1 MTRRLQT
8 QSRPSGSSSS
18 RSAVLSDGRQGDR
31 SCSCGNTCPDCRAQ
45 AAGSSHCPT
54 LGPELIPSYGA
65 MTCSRPP
72 ANAAGIRIAWGDGVA
87 VRT

>member
-31 SCSCGNTCPDCRAQ
+31 SCSRQHVSGLSRQAEGNST
-45 AAGSSHCPT
+45 AACLDGACF
-54 LGPELIPSYGA
+54 IYGA
-65 MTCSRPP
+65 
-72 ANAAGIRIAWGDGVA
+72 
-87 VRT
+87 